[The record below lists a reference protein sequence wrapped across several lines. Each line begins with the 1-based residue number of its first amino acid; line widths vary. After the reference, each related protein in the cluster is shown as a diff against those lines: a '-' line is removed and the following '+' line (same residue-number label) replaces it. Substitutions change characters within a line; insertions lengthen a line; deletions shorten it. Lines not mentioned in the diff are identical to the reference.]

1 MLVTLIFLLF
11 TIAVV
16 AFHFYALEQGF
27 WFPVLAS
34 NWALMDLTTK
44 ITLAVSA
51 VVFIVISVFVCYC
64 IFRFRR
70 REGHSADHE
79 PENSKEN
86 SKLEGW
92 LTIFTTVGVIA
103 LLSPGLMVYRDFI
116 NPPADAIKA
125 EVLGEQW
132 TWSYRFPG
140 NDGIYGRTNPKFFS
154 LDNSFGLDP
163 SDPASQD
170 DVLVNT
176 NTVHFPINQPVDIQ
190 LRSKD
195 VLHDFYIPQFRAK
208 IDMVPGQVTKL
219 WFEPTLEGEYEIV
232 CAEYCGIAHYN
243 MRGIAI
249 VNSVPDFQFWLDQQ
263 QTFGELQQQAAS
275 SSGGVTDK
283 DGELIARTKGC
294 IACHSIDGKPGIGPS
309 WKGIAGEDRVLVG
322 GGSMIANDLYLKRSI
337 TNPNDEVVLGYAPM
351 MPPYPLSE
359 EELDA
364 IVEYINSLG
373 E

>member
-1 MLVTLIFLLF
+1 MKLLLQQPKLNA
-11 TIAVV
+11 I
-16 AFHFYALEQGF
+16 EQC
-27 WFPVLAS
+27 LQ
-34 NWALMDLTTK
+34 T
-44 ITLAVSA
+44 
-51 VVFIVISVFVCYC
+51 
-64 IFRFRR
+64 
-70 REGHSADHE
+70 
-79 PENSKEN
+79 
-86 SKLEGW
+86 
-92 LTIFTTVGVIA
+92 
-103 LLSPGLMVYRDFI
+103 
-116 NPPADAIKA
+116 
-125 EVLGEQW
+125 
-132 TWSYRFPG
+132 
-140 NDGIYGRTNPKFFS
+140 S
-154 LDNSFGLDP
+154 L
-163 SDPASQD
+163 D

-243 MRGIAI
+243 MRGVAI

-263 QTFGELQQQAAS
+263 QTFGEFQQQAAS